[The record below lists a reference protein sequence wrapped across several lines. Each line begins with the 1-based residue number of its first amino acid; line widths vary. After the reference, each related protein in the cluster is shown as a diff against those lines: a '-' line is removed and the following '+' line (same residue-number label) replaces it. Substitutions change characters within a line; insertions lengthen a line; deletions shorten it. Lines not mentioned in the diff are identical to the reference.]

1 MEGEVVI
8 RKNFKLISE
17 IKKHVEEFTRKMSY
31 DVRNNTNQIRLVNA
45 KIHRLEN
52 NECKCKLK
60 ENKDGLKE
68 SS

>member
-1 MEGEVVI
+1 MERKVVI
-8 RKNFKLISE
+8 KVNYKLISE
-17 IKKHVEEFTRKMSY
+17 IKKHVQEFTKKMFY
-31 DVRNNTNQIRLVNA
+31 DIRSNTNQIRIINS

-52 NECKCKLK
+52 SECKCKLK